1 MTQMK
6 QARAGQI
13 TPAMA
18 AVAAEQG
25 LAPENIRERVA
36 AGTVTIDWRGVTART
51 ATPAARRLARCSAT
65 IAR

>member
-25 LAPENIRERVA
+25 LAPEIIRERVA
-36 AGTVTIDWRGVTART
+36 R
-51 ATPAARRLARCSAT
+51 
-65 IAR
+65 